1 MSAILGFIGLGVMGG
16 NMARNLAKKYELMV
30 YDKDH
35 SRLSALTGP
44 MIQSAGSVEEIGRT
58 ADTVFL
64 SLPDSE
70 AVGQVIESPGG
81 LAETLDKGS
90 VIIDAGTTE
99 PAVIQRLSSMLSVRG
114 IDLLDAPVSGGEKGA
129 REGNLAFMVGGP
141 EHVFE
146 RCRGMLTAMGATIIR
161 VGESGMGQVAKLVN
175 NLIVGATFAAVAEG
189 FALGV
194 KSGLHPRVLFDAI
207 RNGWAGSPVLEVSAP
222 AMIERNFQPG
232 GTVNGI
238 LKDIGYAL
246 SLAEEQSV
254 PLPVISVVHEIFKA
268 AKASGAGNLAQPVI
282 VTLWEKILGIEVK
295 G

>member
-1 MSAILGFIGLGVMGG
+1 MGFIGLGVMGG
-16 NMARNLAKKYELMV
+16 NMARNLAKKYELIV
-30 YDKDH
+30 YDRDH
-35 SRLSALTGP
+35 SRLSMLTGLGVRG
-44 MIQSAGSVEEIGRT
+44 AGSVEEIGRT

-70 AVGQVIESPGG
+70 AVRQVIEGTGG
-81 LAETLDKGS
+81 LAETLKKGS
-90 VIIDAGTTE
+90 VIIDTGTTE
-99 PAVIQRLSSMLSVRG
+99 PAVIQRLAAMLSGRG
-114 IDLLDAPVSGGEKGA
+114 IELLDAPVSGGEKGA

-146 RCRGMLTAMGATIIR
+146 RCRGLLASMGTSIIR

-207 RNGWAGSPVLEVSAP
+207 RNGWAGSRVLEVSAP

-238 LKDIGYAL
+238 LKDMGYAL
-246 SLAEEQSV
+246 SLGKEQDV
-254 PLPVISVVHEIFKA
+254 PLPVISLVHEIFKA
-268 AKASGAGNLAQPVI
+268 AKASGAGNLAQPVV